1 MEKEMKFAALIVFIW
16 SAHGWCAANPADAVV
31 RSMPFNR
38 DSEPLSVTPAEHA
51 KEERQREAA
60 AAKKRAEAQKKANE
74 ILGTPEP
81 SNRAPDDGAV
91 EYDEDSPGAN
101 Q

>member
-1 MEKEMKFAALIVFIW
+1 MRIEMKITALIVFIW
-16 SAHGWCAANPADAVV
+16 STHGWCAANPADAVV

-38 DSEPLSVTPAEHA
+38 ESEPLSVTPTERA
-51 KEERQREAA
+51 KEEKQREAA
-60 AAKKRAEAQKKANE
+60 AAKRRAEAQKKANE

-81 SNRAPDDGAV
+81 ADRAPDDGMA
-91 EYDEDSPGAN
+91 DGDDDSPGSN